1 MQGNLS
7 CHHFREWWRVKV
19 PKILSP
25 KMSMDYLSPQ
35 SHIDEDKVNE
45 VLIRPLERFLCGA
58 TLTATDSKSRTGQ
71 PEDPA
76 QILKQVFLGM
86 MLVLFDL
93 GI

>member
-1 MQGNLS
+1 
-7 CHHFREWWRVKV
+7 
-19 PKILSP
+19 
-25 KMSMDYLSPQ
+25 MSMDYLSPQ

-76 QILKQVFLGM
+76 QILRQVCLGTINSTTNH
-86 MLVLFDL
+86 LKAKKRATQ
-93 GI
+93 IPAIKA